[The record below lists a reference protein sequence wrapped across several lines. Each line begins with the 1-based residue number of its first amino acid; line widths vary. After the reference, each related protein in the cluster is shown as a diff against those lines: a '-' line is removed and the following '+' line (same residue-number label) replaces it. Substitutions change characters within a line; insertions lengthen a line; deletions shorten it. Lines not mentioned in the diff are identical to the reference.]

1 MPVTAPT
8 AVMAPQHGAN
18 TRRRHADPELAELT
32 LQTLVALPR
41 ILPPAA
47 AADRGCAA
55 GSILRV
61 TMARCQRSNVSGVT
75 RNDRHADRG
84 SARYSM
90 RFTWR
95 RSTAT

>member
-1 MPVTAPT
+1 M
-8 AVMAPQHGAN
+8 
-18 TRRRHADPELAELT
+18 
-32 LQTLVALPR
+32 QTLVAPR
-41 ILPPAA
+41 GFSCASRTINSTVLIGSGGRPGL
-47 AADRGCAA
+47 RGWVH
-55 GSILRV
+55 LRL

-84 SARYSM
+84 SARLSKASSARSAGRYST